1 MLHEQYENEYELPFY
16 NLKDKIQDFDSNIN
30 QEQFETLI
38 ENNIFTNYSNLV
50 IDFTSNLGCHLWMW
64 LNICSIL

>member
-50 IDFTSNLGCHLWMW
+50 IDLTCNLGCHLWMW